1 MRPLLSLWPWGL
13 MYGPITFFAG
23 HDPEGRLVWEV
34 TAWDGESNS
43 ADKSRASRAVL
54 SLSLRGLL
62 K

>member
-1 MRPLLSLWPWGL
+1 
-13 MYGPITFFAG
+13 MYGPIAFFAG